1 MKAGFKKDKDAT
13 IDSDM
18 YKEHA
23 EIQNVLLTI
32 NKLKTQKL
40 KKNRTPQAQEVLN
53 DAMTDLRN
61 ILNKPK

>member
-32 NKLKTQKL
+32 NKLKTRKIT
-40 KKNRTPQAQEVLN
+40 NYRYTRAG
-53 DAMTDLRN
+53 
-61 ILNKPK
+61 